1 LARSIFRRNLY
12 ESENE
17 FVTIKMCLG
26 EGQLRL
32 YYRSHNTS
40 LLQVELVDS
49 QDLVLVKKSVFQRG
63 LVDSERERTPAPYL
77 PSQIIFYHVVSLP
90 PVCTAVTSV
99 TPSQTQTHPQCS
111 VVTMGVKNTFQT
123 LTLPNNFKCIAPGS
137 KLADAVIMVI
147 EEW

>member
-1 LARSIFRRNLY
+1 
-12 ESENE
+12 
-17 FVTIKMCLG
+17 MCLG
-26 EGQLRL
+26 ERQRRQ

-40 LLQVELVDS
+40 PLQVELVDS

-77 PSQIIFYHVVSLP
+77 PSQIILYHVVSLP
-90 PVCTAVTSV
+90 TVCTAVTSV
-99 TPSQTQTHPQCS
+99 THIIVQPNTDPPQCS

-137 KLADAVIMVI
+137 KLPDAVIMVI
-147 EEW
+147 QE